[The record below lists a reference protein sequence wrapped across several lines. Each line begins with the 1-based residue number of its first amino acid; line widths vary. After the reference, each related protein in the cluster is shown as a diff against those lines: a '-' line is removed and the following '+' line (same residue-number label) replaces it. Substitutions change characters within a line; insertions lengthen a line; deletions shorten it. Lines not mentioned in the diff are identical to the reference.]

1 MSVSD
6 LAAAAG
12 LGFVLGVV
20 TGMPLGVVNVAIV
33 DAATHGRWRFAI
45 GIGIGGALA
54 DTVHAAIAF
63 ASVGHVLTRYP
74 AATRAFAIT
83 AALVVAGY
91 AVFAWRT
98 RSRPREGDP
107 RATSGPAPRAARRY
121 GVVTGLVL
129 TLPNPA
135 PLAAWIAVA
144 GALWPTI
151 PHPAAFVLAGSVGLG
166 SALWFTAL
174 ARFIAGLPR
183 EHRVTRVLTKVA
195 LVLLAALA
203 AVGLVRALVT

>member
-1 MSVSD
+1 MSVSE

-12 LGFVLGVV
+12 LGLTLGIV

-33 DAATHGRWRFAI
+33 DAATHGRTRFAV
-45 GIGIGGALA
+45 GIGIGGAVA
-54 DTVHAAIAF
+54 DTVHSAIAF
-63 ASVGHVLTRYP
+63 VGVGHVLSHYP
-74 AATRAFAIT
+74 TATRAFAIA

-91 AVFAWRT
+91 AVLAWRM
-98 RSRPREGDP
+98 RSH
-107 RATSGPAPRAARRY
+107 PAPATPRRY
-121 GVVTGLVL
+121 GVVTGLFL

-135 PLAAWIAVA
+135 PLAAWVAVA
-144 GALWPTI
+144 GAVWPTI
-151 PHPAAFVLAGSVGLG
+151 PRGSAVVLAAGVGVG

-183 EHRVTRVLTKVA
+183 EHRVTRVLPRIA

-203 AVGLVRALVT
+203 IVGLVRALV

>member
-1 MSVSD
+1 MTVSD

-12 LGFVLGVV
+12 LGLSLGVV

-33 DAATHGRWRFAI
+33 DAATHGRTRFAI

-54 DTVHAAIAF
+54 DTVHSAIAF

-74 AATRAFAIT
+74 DATRALSIVAAIVVGT
-83 AALVVAGY
+83 YAAI
-91 AVFAWRT
+91 AWRM
-98 RSRPREGDP
+98 RSRP
-107 RATSGPAPRAARRY
+107 APTVPRRY
-121 GVVTGLVL
+121 GIVTGLLL

-144 GALWPTI
+144 GAVWPTI
-151 PHPAAFVLAGSVGLG
+151 PRAAAFVVAAGVGIG

-174 ARFIAGLPR
+174 ARFIARLPR
-183 EHRVTRVLTKVA
+183 EHRVTRVLTNVA

-203 AVGLVRALVT
+203 VVGLVRALV

>member
-1 MSVSD
+1 MTISE

-12 LGFVLGVV
+12 LGMSLGVV

-33 DAATHGRWRFAI
+33 DAATHGRTRFAI

-63 ASVGHVLTRYP
+63 ASVGHVLSRYP
-74 AATRAFAIT
+74 HATRALSIV
-83 AALVVAGY
+83 AALVVGAY
-91 AVFAWRT
+91 AVIAWRM
-98 RSRPREGDP
+98 RSQ
-107 RATSGPAPRAARRY
+107 PAPRAPGRY
-121 GVVTGLVL
+121 GILTGLLL

-144 GALWPTI
+144 GAVWPTI
-151 PHPAAFVLAGSVGLG
+151 PRAAAFGLAAGVGVG
-166 SALWFTAL
+166 SALWFAAL

-183 EHRVTRVLTKVA
+183 EHRVTSALTTVA
-195 LVLLAALA
+195 LGLLAALA
-203 AVGLVRALVT
+203 LAGLVRGVL